1 MNIQPQIN
9 TISYKGKINNAE
21 EIRSLAKDVIRMA
34 RNDHPMLQDTYT
46 NFVNASLDNPSFG
59 LVALRKA
66 EFDSY
71 KKMLLVD
78 KLTRSEVS
86 QMAKNT
92 KDNLAPLEN
101 GKIGMVLH
109 DSLRKFY
116 PKTFYKRSAIALLLG
131 EASHEFNPTSNR
143 KFLKKIFAKVF
154 KTAAKV

>member
-34 RNDHPMLQDTYT
+34 RNGHPMLQDTYT

-59 LVALRKA
+59 LVALKKA

-78 KLTRSEVS
+78 GLTRSEVS

-92 KDNLAPLEN
+92 KDNLAPLES
-101 GKIGMVLH
+101 GKIGKMLH
-109 DSLRKFY
+109 DSLRKLY
-116 PKTFYKRSAIALLLG
+116 PKTFYKRSAIALFLG
-131 EASHEFNPTSNR
+131 EVSNNYYPTSKH
-143 KFLKKIFAKVF
+143 KFLKKVFAKVL